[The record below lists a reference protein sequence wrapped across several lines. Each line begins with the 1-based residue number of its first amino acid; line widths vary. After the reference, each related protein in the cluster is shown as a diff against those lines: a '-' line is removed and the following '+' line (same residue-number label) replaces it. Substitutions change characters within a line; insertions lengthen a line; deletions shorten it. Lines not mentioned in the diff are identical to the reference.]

1 METNVS
7 VLWFPVS
14 ADCCWHTHI
23 HTHVCACMHT
33 HTQYRQ
39 ISWQNWNNLSCLP
52 VSLMDEWENT
62 IFSHSI
68 ASTAKTSKLP
78 QLERTTFLCLLSIQG
93 CYLEDKKWVFN
104 SWPYSHGSHFQL
116 KSHSS
121 RKNLTQIYSSKA
133 FVDSS
138 VIRSA
143 MRTAKVSISVK
154 KIIIFLSI
162 CDTRDIFLWFLQ
174 KFFLS
179 VSVSI
184 QKLDDTKLWIYNSGA
199 LRTSLRS
206 WKICYL
212 EFIAGYA
219 WLYLNC
225 CSNSLKIG

>member
-1 METNVS
+1 MHWLLLT
-7 VLWFPVS
+7 
-14 ADCCWHTHI
+14 
-23 HTHVCACMHT
+23 HT
-33 HTQYRQ
+33 HTHTCVRMHAHTHNTDRFPGKTE
-39 ISWQNWNNLSCLP
+39 ITFP

-143 MRTAKVSISVK
+143 MRTAEVISVK

-225 CSNSLKIG
+225 CSNCLKIG

>member
-7 VLWFPVS
+7 VLWFPVC

-78 QLERTTFLCLLSIQG
+78 QLERTTFLCLLSIPGGQK
-93 CYLEDKKWVFN
+93 LVFN

-121 RKNLTQIYSSKA
+121 RKNLTQIYSWKPFA
-133 FVDSS
+133 DSS

-143 MRTAKVSISVK
+143 IRTAKVSISVK

-162 CDTRDIFLWFLQ
+162 CDTRDIFFVISS
-174 KFFLS
+174 KVFPICFC
-179 VSVSI
+179 VS
-184 QKLDDTKLWIYNSGA
+184 TKNGWHQVGNL
-199 LRTSLRS
+199 
-206 WKICYL
+206 
-212 EFIAGYA
+212 
-219 WLYLNC
+219 
-225 CSNSLKIG
+225 

>member
-7 VLWFPVS
+7 VLWFPVC

-78 QLERTTFLCLLSIQG
+78 QLERTTFLCLLSIPGGQK
-93 CYLEDKKWVFN
+93 LVFN

-121 RKNLTQIYSSKA
+121 RKNLTQIYSWKPFA
-133 FVDSS
+133 DSS

-154 KIIIFLSI
+154 KIIIFFPFVI
-162 CDTRDIFLWFLQ
+162 PGIYFLWFLQ

-179 VSVSI
+179 VSVSV
-184 QKLDDTKLWIYNSGA
+184 QKMDDTKLGIYNSGA

-225 CSNSLKIG
+225 SVQTV